1 MSEKIKKP
9 PDINSINQN
18 VFRIIKCPL
27 KSVLKEYNKL
37 HPIIDNCVKDINKF
51 VIIGYQ
57 FIRLYLLDKY
67 NKNEDLPVI
76 DKQFIL
82 DVLKTI
88 GKSET
93 NRGKQKSEEKIINKD
108 TKNNLKLFY
117 DEVFSKIVSE
127 KISYTN
133 KTHILEQTS
142 KEMITC
148 LETNISTHFIKHL
161 FKYINCVFKEP
172 KTKII
177 KQEKDKEKRKEL
189 YKELNEDLRN
199 LKSDLI
205 NNKIKDSKEEYHKWI
220 NENSKFLFP
229 LKISKSVAYDVK
241 IHPEKYIKYSIYIN
255 KKLEELGK
263 RPYQFI
269 PQRNN
274 IIPKNIILNT
284 SGITDLICSK
294 YEKLFDYSKSELIL
308 NCKKYQQHIWSK
320 ILKLEKNSIFKNKN
334 YIFYNQIITDGFS
347 CSLLFILKKYKDKKY
362 GEKLPKI
369 ILEDNSFRKIE
380 DLTKEECNKYLTNK
394 YKLVSI
400 DPGKIRIV
408 SMIDENNNFYK
419 YSACRRRFETYT
431 KRCNE
436 IINKEK
442 IKNNIIEKE
451 TKLSLN
457 NSRTLKIEDYKNF
470 VINKNKLNDEVKD
483 FYNKLL
489 FRKLNF
495 RRYIRTKQSEEKM
508 LNEIED
514 KFLTKEDKKNKRKIL
529 LLHGDYSRTS
539 QMKGCIP
546 SPNIGFK
553 KILNKRFDIVEINE
567 YNTSKLYN
575 KTLKELIN
583 VSIRKNKHKR
593 YLHEIL
599 TLKEE
604 PLLKASCRLV
614 PSEPERCIYV
624 NRDKN
629 ACKNILN
636 IGKEYLK
643 TQTRKKEF
651 IREKKKKI
659 KIADKK
665 DKKKKANKKLK
676 KVKLKKVIVV

>member
-27 KSVLKEYNKL
+27 KSVLKEYDKL
-37 HPIIDNCVKDINKF
+37 YPIIDKCVKDINKF

-127 KISYTN
+127 KLSYTN

-148 LETNISTHFIKHL
+148 LETNISTHFVKHL
-161 FKYINCVFKEP
+161 FKYINCIFKEP

-177 KQEKDKEKRKEL
+177 KQEKDKDKRKEL

-274 IIPKNIILNT
+274 IVPKNIVLNT

-308 NCKKYQQHIWSK
+308 NCKKHQQHIWSK

-362 GEKLPKI
+362 GEKLPKT

-604 PLLKASCRLV
+604 P
-614 PSEPERCIYV
+614 ERCIYV

-636 IGKEYLK
+636 IGKEYLE

-651 IREKKKKI
+651 TREKKKKI

-665 DKKKKANKKLK
+665 DKKKKANKELK

>member
-9 PDINSINQN
+9 PDINYINQN

-27 KSVLKEYNKL
+27 KSVLKEYDKL
-37 HPIIDNCVKDINKF
+37 HPIIDNCVKEINQF

-67 NKNEDLPVI
+67 NKNEDLPIV

-93 NRGKQKSEEKIINKD
+93 NRGKQKLEDKIINKNIKD
-108 TKNNLKLFY
+108 NLKLFY
-117 DEVFSKIVSE
+117 DDVFSKIVPE
-127 KISYTN
+127 KLSYTN

-161 FKYINCVFKEP
+161 FKYINCIFKEP

-177 KQEKDKEKRKEL
+177 KQEKDKDKRKES

-362 GEKLPKI
+362 GEKLPKT

-394 YKLVSI
+394 YKLVSV

-431 KRCNE
+431 KRYNE

-495 RRYIRTKQSEEKM
+495 RRYIKTKQSEEKM

-575 KTLKELIN
+575 KTLKELTN
-583 VSIRKNKHKR
+583 VNIRKKKHKR

-599 TLKEE
+599 TLKED
-604 PLLKASCRLV
+604 
-614 PSEPERCIYV
+614 PERCIYV

-651 IREKKKKI
+651 IREKKKKDNLI
-659 KIADKK
+659 NKK
-665 DKKKKANKKLK
+665 DKKI
-676 KVKLKKVIVV
+676 VKLKKVIVV

>member
-9 PDINSINQN
+9 PDINYINQN

-27 KSVLKEYNKL
+27 KSVLKEYDKL
-37 HPIIDNCVKDINKF
+37 HPIIDNCVKEINQF

-67 NKNEDLPVI
+67 NKNEDLPIV

-93 NRGKQKSEEKIINKD
+93 NRGKQKLEDKIINKNIKD
-108 TKNNLKLFY
+108 NLKLFY
-117 DEVFSKIVSE
+117 DDVFSKIVPE
-127 KISYTN
+127 KLSYTN
-133 KTHILEQTS
+133 RTHILEQTS

-148 LETNISTHFIKHL
+148 LETNISTNFVKHL
-161 FKYINCVFKEP
+161 FKYINCLFKEP

-177 KQEKDKEKRKEL
+177 KQEKDKDKRKEL

-205 NNKIKDSKEEYHKWI
+205 NNKIKDAKEEYHKWI

-362 GEKLPKI
+362 GEKLPKT

-394 YKLVSI
+394 YKLVSV

-457 NSRTLKIEDYKNF
+457 NSRTLKIEDYKKF
-470 VINKNKLNDEVKD
+470 IINKNKLNKNKLNDDVKD

-514 KFLTKEDKKNKRKIL
+514 KFLTKQDKKNKRKIL

-604 PLLKASCRLV
+604 P
-614 PSEPERCIYV
+614 ERCIYV

-636 IGKEYLK
+636 IGKQYL
-643 TQTRKKEF
+643 TNQTRLKEFTKENKSSKKNKKE
-651 IREKKKKI
+651 
-659 KIADKK
+659 
-665 DKKKKANKKLK
+665 
-676 KVKLKKVIVV
+676 IVV